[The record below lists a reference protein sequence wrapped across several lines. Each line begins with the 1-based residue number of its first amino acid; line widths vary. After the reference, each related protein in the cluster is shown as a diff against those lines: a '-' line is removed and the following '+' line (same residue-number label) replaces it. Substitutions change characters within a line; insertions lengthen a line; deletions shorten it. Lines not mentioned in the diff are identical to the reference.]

1 MSHLATSIALP
12 VVPPRYQRSP
22 KAHIYAANF
31 PETTL
36 SVECGRARCYPG
48 LVGDA
53 PDTRALYLMAAELLE
68 GAKSVVDLGCGSGM
82 GAAELSARFER
93 MGVVDADPV
102 AVAFARQYL
111 ARAAQVEIVHAT
123 VGAGVEPA
131 VRHDAGCVIDMLGH
145 TANPVDALRG
155 AHRWLS
161 ESGRLF
167 LAEPRAY
174 PNQALLPPV
183 LRAFT
188 APGLK
193 QLLLRSGWEVEH
205 WLDDLGNF
213 VACVLVPSTDGGWVW
228 LERGDRARQQGNAS
242 AALEAYANAA
252 QLGSAALG
260 TEALLGC
267 AAVHGERGELD
278 ATCRCL
284 LDAAQTSPGHPRALA
299 GLAEIS
305 LLTGDARQALT
316 LAVRALETD
325 PCELS
330 AVQVMAGAADRLEQ
344 PEAFASWRIANGLA
358 PSDLA
363 SAIEASRLAAAH
375 GELPYAIWV
384 LERVRK
390 FRDDLG
396 ADFHVTLAWLYAAR
410 ECFGAARLEAELARV
425 QEPESEA
432 VLDLL
437 AHLDSVSSPS

>member
-1 MSHLATSIALP
+1 MTHVTTSSALP

-31 PETTL
+31 PEASL

-53 PDTRALYLMAAELLE
+53 PDTRALYLVAAELLA
-68 GAKSVVDLGCGSGM
+68 GAQSVVDLGCGSGM
-82 GAAELSARFER
+82 GVAELSTRFKS
-93 MGVVDADPV
+93 VSAVDADAG
-102 AVAFARQYL
+102 AVAFVRQYL
-111 ARAAQVEIVHAT
+111 ARAPHVAVVRASL
-123 VGAGVEPA
+123 GDGVEPA

-145 TANPVDALRG
+145 TANPVAALRG

-188 APGLK
+188 RPGLT
-193 QLLLRSGWEVEH
+193 QLLLRSGWEVER

-213 VACVLVPSTDGGWVW
+213 VACVLVPSKEDGWLW
-228 LERGDRARQQGNAS
+228 LERGDRARQQGNAG
-242 AALEAYANAA
+242 AALEAYATAA
-252 QLGSAALG
+252 QRGSAALG

-267 AAVHGERGELD
+267 AAVHVERGELD
-278 ATCRCL
+278 AACRCL
-284 LDAAQTSPGHPRALA
+284 LDAAQTSAGHPRALA

-305 LLTGDARQALT
+305 LLTGDARQALA

-330 AVQVMAGAADRLEQ
+330 AVQAMAGAADRLEQ

-384 LERVRK
+384 LERVRR
-390 FRDDLG
+390 FRSDLG

-410 ECFGAARLEAELARV
+410 ERFGQARLEAELARV
-425 QEPESEA
+425 QEPDSAA
-432 VLDLL
+432 VAELL
-437 AHLDSVSSPS
+437 AHLDSITSAS

>member
-1 MSHLATSIALP
+1 MSHVTTSMALP

-53 PDTRALYLMAAELLE
+53 PDTRALYLTAAELLE
-68 GAKSVVDLGCGSGM
+68 GAKAVVDLGCGSGM
-82 GAAELSARFER
+82 GVAELSARFER
-93 MGVVDADPV
+93 VSAVDADPG
-102 AVAFARQYL
+102 AVAFVRQYL
-111 ARAAQVEIVHAT
+111 ARASHVEVLHAT
-123 VGAGVEPA
+123 LGDDVQPA
-131 VRHDAGCVIDMLGH
+131 APHDAGCVIDMLGH
-145 TANPVDALRG
+145 TANPVEALRG

-161 ESGRLF
+161 GSGKLF

-174 PNQALLPPV
+174 PNQALLPPA

-188 APGLK
+188 RPGLT
-193 QLLLRSGWEVEH
+193 QLLLRSGWEVER
-205 WLDDLGNF
+205 WLEDLGNF
-213 VACVLVPSTDGGWVW
+213 VACVLVPSKDGGWAW
-228 LERGDRARQQGNAS
+228 LERGDRARQQGNAG
-242 AALEAYANAA
+242 AALEAYVNAA
-252 QLGSAALG
+252 QRGSAALG

-278 ATCRCL
+278 AACRCL

-299 GLAEIS
+299 GLAEMS

-316 LAVRALETD
+316 LAVRALELD

-390 FRDDLG
+390 FRGDLG

-410 ECFGAARLEAELARV
+410 ECFGQARLEAELARV
-425 QEPESEA
+425 QEPDSAA
-432 VLDLL
+432 VADLL
-437 AHLDSVSSPS
+437 AHLDSVSSAS